1 VYSLNNPLKLK
12 ANKTYRLTTKEY
24 KVLFDTHHVSLCL
37 FCNRYL
43 NDLEMAKDVVQEI
56 FIKVWNQKTVFKSK
70 HTVRSYLY
78 TAVKNRS
85 LDVLKSKRYK
95 SKCDLSV
102 EAIQSM
108 ETDSFF
114 SSELVL
120 QETARLVDDAVDTLP
135 LRCKKIIK
143 LSLLGY
149 KNGEIANE
157 LKITLNTVK
166 AQKKIAYRKL
176 RFQLREHIAL
186 MAHIFLP

>member
-1 VYSLNNPLKLK
+1 
-12 ANKTYRLTTKEY
+12 
-24 KVLFDTHHVSLCL
+24 
-37 FCNRYL
+37 
-43 NDLEMAKDVVQEI
+43 MAKDVVQEI
-56 FIKVWNQKTVFKSK
+56 FMKVWKQKTVFKSSN
-70 HTVRSYLY
+70 TVKSYLY

-85 LDVLKSKRYK
+85 LDILKSKQHK
-95 SKCDLSV
+95 MKCALSF

-120 QETARLVDDAVDTLP
+120 QETARLVDDAVNTLP

-157 LKITLNTVK
+157 LKITMNTVK

-176 RFQLREHIAL
+176 RFQLQEHIAIL
-186 MAHIFLP
+186 AHIFLP

>member
-1 VYSLNNPLKLK
+1 MK
-12 ANKTYRLTTKEY
+12 ANKTYRLTPKEY
-24 KVLFDTHHVSLCL
+24 KVLFDTHHVALCL

-43 NDLEMAKDVVQEI
+43 NDLDMAKDVVQEI
-56 FIKVWNQKTVFKSK
+56 FIKVWNQKTVFKSQN
-70 HTVRSYLY
+70 TVKSYLY

-95 SKCDLSV
+95 SKCDLSI

-108 ETDSFF
+108 ETASFF
-114 SSELVL
+114 SSELLL
-120 QETARLVDDAVDTLP
+120 QETARLVDDAVNTLP

-166 AQKKIAYRKL
+166 AQKKIAYRRL
-176 RFQLREHIAL
+176 RFQLREHIAIV
-186 MAHIFLP
+186 AHIFLS

>member
-1 VYSLNNPLKLK
+1 
-12 ANKTYRLTTKEY
+12 
-24 KVLFDTHHVSLCL
+24 
-37 FCNRYL
+37 
-43 NDLEMAKDVVQEI
+43 M
-56 FIKVWNQKTVFKSK
+56 KVWKQKTVFKSSS
-70 HTVRSYLY
+70 TVKSYLY

-85 LDVLKSKRYK
+85 LDILKSKQHK
-95 SKCDLSV
+95 TKCALSF

-120 QETARLVDDAVDTLP
+120 QETARLVDDAVNTLP

-157 LKITLNTVK
+157 LKITMNTVK

-176 RFQLREHIAL
+176 RFQLQEHIAIL
-186 MAHIFLP
+186 AHIFLP